1 MEDISRE
8 SIIAFDTLFTNDHI
22 RMLKILL
29 PFLKDSMQKNIAVY
43 IKYREFEYVFQYF
56 RSPHSKK
63 DLTSCLADKNT
74 DFDLDNILDAL
85 LPYCSDPEKKQFMQL
100 KGLLRTMHDFRDM
113 MEMMNTIKELFPE
126 GIKNDA
132 GSDPEFFSVLSNL
145 FGNNADSSINDLFQM
160 FQGGTSS

>member
-8 SIIAFDTLFTNDHI
+8 NITAFDTFFTNDHI

-29 PFLKDSMQKNIAVY
+29 PFLKHSIQKNIAVY

-56 RSPHSKK
+56 KSPHSEK
-63 DLTSCLADKNT
+63 DQNSCLADKYT
-74 DFDLDNILDAL
+74 DFDLDNVLDAL

-100 KGLLRTMHDFRDM
+100 KNLLRTMHDFRDM
-113 MEMMNTIKELFPE
+113 MEMINTIKELFPE

-132 GSDPEFFSVLSNL
+132 GSDPDFFSVLSNL
-145 FGNNADSSINDLFQM
+145 FENNTDSSINDLFQM